1 MRQPQTIGAAALVQ
15 LGALIRAEK
24 WAAAYRLVSE
34 YPATV
39 ENLDNVNGI
48 ARPLGWL
55 YQRQQPDSMHWR
67 QGRYPMT
74 LIGGGCTCQACGRV
88 FERETLTLCPS
99 DDCPSNNGDK

>member
-1 MRQPQTIGAAALVQ
+1 MERTITTQDLIT
-15 LGALIRAEK
+15 LGGLIRQSRMAP
-24 WAAAYRLVSE
+24 AYRLVSE
-34 YPATV
+34 YPASP

-99 DDCPSNNGDK
+99 DDCPSNNCDK